1 MDRYKMS
8 MKVYQGRE
16 EIKAERPEVA
26 LVKQCYLQEK
36 EIDRFPN
43 NKLWTATAPK
53 LERLEQIRDQ
63 PQKADKNELN
73 VG

>member
-1 MDRYKMS
+1 MS

-43 NKLWTATAPK
+43 NKL
-53 LERLEQIRDQ
+53 
-63 PQKADKNELN
+63 
-73 VG
+73 